1 LCGES
6 TYPKKYKIR
15 KKEFFIALFEQMSLF
30 LFISKI
36 RINIFSI
43 KDLAK
48 KRDNVFA
55 YIFIKICANFAQVG
69 RMKITQNL

>member
-1 LCGES
+1 MEN
-6 TYPKKYKIR
+6 KKRVTKYTKSI
-15 KKEFFIALFEQMSLF
+15 QYV
-30 LFISKI
+30 

-48 KRDNVFA
+48 KRDNVFV
-55 YIFIKICANFAQVG
+55 YIFIKICANFSKVG